1 MLRRPPKSTRTA
13 TLFPYTTLF
22 RSDTVVDG
30 GPDVY
35 RLLAG
40 SCLAAAL
47 HRSPGAGGGCPVCR
61 FAGTAASGNLVLDTG
76 NTLVDAARLFRI
88 GPDRRG
94 HSLVHCDHD
103 IAECTGAGGVAGQ
116 RLRDA
121 RLAAYK
127 LDRSRR
133 PGPGAF
139 RRFFL

>member
-22 RSDTVVDG
+22 RADTVVDG

-103 IAECTGAGGVAGQ
+103 
-116 RLRDA
+116 
-121 RLAAYK
+121 
-127 LDRSRR
+127 RSEEHTSELQSLMRI
-133 PGPGAF
+133 PYAV
-139 RRFFL
+139 